1 MQMKEIE
8 EMKFQEPHKFK
19 NKANEDQYK
28 FNP

>member
-19 NKANEDQYK
+19 NKDNEDQYK